1 MTSFGGKPIW
11 AHFPIQHVYRGYSG
25 VNSVGCLKAGLY
37 IQMTTFTLHLRTHW
51 DETIATTCN
60 VYSVHYLCGH
70 VRTISGKPLQSIL
83 PGTHMVTRDGQ
94 NQFTNYYIVSS
105 MLERERYSSSLLEQ
119 PKDYHYQNLDL
130 LFFGPNCVHCS
141 EYQHIWMEDAE
152 VKVRLNHNVNHLE
165 VEMFHIAFRQE
176 FVFYFTICGSFKA
189 PN

>member
-105 MLERERYSSSLLEQ
+105 MLERERDTVVHYLSN
-119 PKDYHYQNLDL
+119 PKTITTRIWICCFL
-130 LFFGPNCVHCS
+130 GPTV
-141 EYQHIWMEDAE
+141 YT
-152 VKVRLNHNVNHLE
+152 VLNINIYGWK
-165 VEMFHIAFRQE
+165 MQ
-176 FVFYFTICGSFKA
+176 K
-189 PN
+189 